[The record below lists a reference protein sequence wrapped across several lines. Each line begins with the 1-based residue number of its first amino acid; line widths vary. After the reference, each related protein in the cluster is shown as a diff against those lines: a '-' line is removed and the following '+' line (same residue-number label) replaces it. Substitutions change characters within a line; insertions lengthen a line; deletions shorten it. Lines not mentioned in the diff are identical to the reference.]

1 MDYIIQRI
9 WDVYNIFKKK
19 DSKIIENNASQ
30 LKRQNYVPSGA
41 YTFSREQY
49 NIRNTQRIDFD
60 KEIENNETEFDY
72 SEIDIF

>member
-9 WDVYNIFKKK
+9 WDVYNIFNKHEQ
-19 DSKIIENNASQ
+19 DSKRVQSKLLEGSQ
-30 LKRQNYVPSGA
+30 LERQNYVPSGS

-60 KEIENNETEFDY
+60 KEIDY
-72 SEIDIF
+72 NEIDIF